1 MKFDKACL
9 TYFLEHQNQLFPEEV
24 AETMEEADA
33 FLEDCMAVVCK
44 NIIRNFRKLSK
55 KEEEREINDLLGLDA
70 SKHMIAVTSETS
82 PLAKSDDYLAYV

>member
-44 NIIRNFRKLSK
+44 NKNEVKIYFEESGADIAGMSQDEILSAQ
-55 KEEEREINDLLGLDA
+55 EVFAIGDGR
-70 SKHMIAVTSETS
+70 
-82 PLAKSDDYLAYV
+82 YLIVEA

>member
-44 NIIRNFRKLSK
+44 NKNDVKKYFEESGADIAGMSQDEILSAQ
-55 KEEEREINDLLGLDA
+55 EVFAIGDGR
-70 SKHMIAVTSETS
+70 
-82 PLAKSDDYLAYV
+82 YLIVEA

>member
-33 FLEDCMAVVCK
+33 FFEDCMAVVCK
-44 NIIRNFRKLSK
+44 NKNEVKKYFEESGADIAGMSQDEILSAQ
-55 KEEEREINDLLGLDA
+55 EVFAIGDGR
-70 SKHMIAVTSETS
+70 
-82 PLAKSDDYLAYV
+82 YLIVEA

>member
-33 FLEDCMAVVCK
+33 FLEDCMAVICK
-44 NIIRNFRKLSK
+44 NKNEVKKYFEESGADIAGMSQDEILSAQEVFAIGDGRYLII
-55 KEEEREINDLLGLDA
+55 EA
-70 SKHMIAVTSETS
+70 
-82 PLAKSDDYLAYV
+82 

>member
-44 NIIRNFRKLSK
+44 NKNEVK
-55 KEEEREINDLLGLDA
+55 KYFEERGADIAGMSQDEILSAQEVFAIGDGR
-70 SKHMIAVTSETS
+70 
-82 PLAKSDDYLAYV
+82 YLIIEA

>member
-44 NIIRNFRKLSK
+44 NKNEVK
-55 KEEEREINDLLGLDA
+55 KYFEESRSGYRRYEPG
-70 SKHMIAVTSETS
+70 
-82 PLAKSDDYLAYV
+82 

>member
-44 NIIRNFRKLSK
+44 NKNEVKKYFEESGADIAGMSQDEILSAQ
-55 KEEEREINDLLGLDA
+55 E
-70 SKHMIAVTSETS
+70 V
-82 PLAKSDDYLAYV
+82 LAIGDGRYLIVEA

>member
-9 TYFLEHQNQLFPEEV
+9 TYFLEHQNQLFHEEV

-44 NIIRNFRKLSK
+44 NKNEVKKYFEESGADIAGMSQDEILSAQEVFAIGDGK
-55 KEEEREINDLLGLDA
+55 
-70 SKHMIAVTSETS
+70 
-82 PLAKSDDYLAYV
+82 YLIVEA

>member
-33 FLEDCMAVVCK
+33 FLEDCIAVVCK
-44 NIIRNFRKLSK
+44 NKNEVKKYFEESGADIAGMSQDEILSAQ
-55 KEEEREINDLLGLDA
+55 EVFAIGDGR
-70 SKHMIAVTSETS
+70 
-82 PLAKSDDYLAYV
+82 YLIVEA

>member
-44 NIIRNFRKLSK
+44 NKNEVKKYFEESGADIAGMSQDVLAIGDGRYLII
-55 KEEEREINDLLGLDA
+55 EA
-70 SKHMIAVTSETS
+70 
-82 PLAKSDDYLAYV
+82 

>member
-24 AETMEEADA
+24 AETMEEEEA

-44 NIIRNFRKLSK
+44 NKNEVKKYFEESGADIAGMSQDEILSAQEVFAIGDGRYLII
-55 KEEEREINDLLGLDA
+55 EA
-70 SKHMIAVTSETS
+70 
-82 PLAKSDDYLAYV
+82 

>member
-1 MKFDKACL
+1 MKFDKACI

-44 NIIRNFRKLSK
+44 NKNEVKKYFEESGADIAGMSQDEILSAQ
-55 KEEEREINDLLGLDA
+55 EVFAIGDGR
-70 SKHMIAVTSETS
+70 
-82 PLAKSDDYLAYV
+82 YLIVEA

>member
-9 TYFLEHQNQLFPEEV
+9 TYFLEHQNQLFPGEV

-44 NIIRNFRKLSK
+44 NKNEVKKYFEESGADIAGMSQDEILSAQ
-55 KEEEREINDLLGLDA
+55 EVFAIGDGR
-70 SKHMIAVTSETS
+70 
-82 PLAKSDDYLAYV
+82 YLIVEA

>member
-24 AETMEEADA
+24 AETMEEAGA

-44 NIIRNFRKLSK
+44 NKNEVKKYFEESGADIAGMSQDEILSAQ
-55 KEEEREINDLLGLDA
+55 EVFAIGDGR
-70 SKHMIAVTSETS
+70 
-82 PLAKSDDYLAYV
+82 YLIVEA

>member
-24 AETMEEADA
+24 AETMEEAAA

-44 NIIRNFRKLSK
+44 NKNEVKKYFEESGADIAGMSQDEILSAQ
-55 KEEEREINDLLGLDA
+55 EVFAIGDGR
-70 SKHMIAVTSETS
+70 
-82 PLAKSDDYLAYV
+82 YLIVEA

>member
-33 FLEDCMAVVCK
+33 FVEGCMAVVCK
-44 NIIRNFRKLSK
+44 NKNEVKKYFEESGADIAGMSQDEILSAQ
-55 KEEEREINDLLGLDA
+55 EVFAIGDGR
-70 SKHMIAVTSETS
+70 
-82 PLAKSDDYLAYV
+82 YLIVEA

>member
-44 NIIRNFRKLSK
+44 NKNEVK
-55 KEEEREINDLLGLDA
+55 KYFEETN
-70 SKHMIAVTSETS
+70 SVTF
-82 PLAKSDDYLAYV
+82 

>member
-33 FLEDCMAVVCK
+33 FLEDCMSVVCK
-44 NIIRNFRKLSK
+44 NKNEVKKYFEESGADIAGMSQDEILSAQ
-55 KEEEREINDLLGLDA
+55 EVFAIGDGR
-70 SKHMIAVTSETS
+70 
-82 PLAKSDDYLAYV
+82 YLIVEA

>member
-44 NIIRNFRKLSK
+44 NKNEVKKYFEESGADIAGMSQDEILSAQ
-55 KEEEREINDLLGLDA
+55 EVFAIGDGR
-70 SKHMIAVTSETS
+70 
-82 PLAKSDDYLAYV
+82 YLVVEA

>member
-24 AETMEEADA
+24 AEIMEEADA

-44 NIIRNFRKLSK
+44 NKNEVKKYFEESGADIAGMSQDEILSAQEVFAIGDGRYLII
-55 KEEEREINDLLGLDA
+55 EA
-70 SKHMIAVTSETS
+70 
-82 PLAKSDDYLAYV
+82 

>member
-44 NIIRNFRKLSK
+44 NKNEVK
-55 KEEEREINDLLGLDA
+55 KYFEESGADIAGMSQDEILGAQEVFAIGDGR
-70 SKHMIAVTSETS
+70 
-82 PLAKSDDYLAYV
+82 YLIVEA